1 MTEETIQQPVTDSEK
16 QEKVVPIEEQI
27 TQELVKHN
35 VTEALIADLKQ
46 MYMPLVLKDLNDKET
61 YVAIKEGRKHC
72 KQVRV
77 TAEKLCKKGREDATA
92 IQKAWIAKEKDVAGR
107 IGEVE
112 DHLEKQE
119 KEFEAEQEK
128 QKALRKRQ
136 QEEQLIRRQTQLT
149 NMGALYSDGSF
160 ALGET
165 SFELSLVKECEED
178 IWQEQILPKFRA
190 EYEKVEAER
199 IAADERKQEYEEKL
213 KRQQE
218 DMQRKQKELE
228 QREADLKK
236 AEDERI
242 EREKTEK
249 EREIME
255 AKRKQQEVVANR
267 CTELRALG
275 LEFNF
280 PHDSYV
286 FEDVNVH
293 ITEIK
298 VMTDDEWIDLIRRIS
313 PVIQQRKDAAE
324 QKRLAEIEDQ
334 KKRALGQSR
343 LKSLKDLGL
352 VPLDA
357 TDITLSDMTEEEY
370 DTLYKESKREYEAAK
385 RVQWEHEQEEKK
397 KLEEQK
403 ESQRLLEANEKEKWQ
418 DILGQ
423 LDALVIH
430 KFKSGQYAKKA
441 AILREKLEEV
451 RAL

>member
-77 TAEKLCKKGREDATA
+77 TAEKLCKKGREDANA
-92 IQKAWIAKEKDVAGR
+92 ISKAWVAKEKDVAGR

-128 QKALRKRQ
+128 QKMLRKRQ

-160 ALGET
+160 VLGEV
-165 SFELSLVKECEED
+165 SFELSLVKECDED
-178 IWQEQILPKFRA
+178 VWLDQILPKFRA
-190 EYEKVEAER
+190 EYEKVEVER
-199 IAADERKQEYEEKL
+199 IEADRKKLEQEEEF

-218 DMQRKQKELE
+218 QLRKQKEELE

-236 AEDERI
+236 AEDER
-242 EREKTEK
+242 RDK
-249 EREIME
+249 EFNE
-255 AKRKQQEVVANR
+255 AKAKRDAEIKSRIGQLV
-267 CTELRALG
+267 ALG
-275 LEFNF
+275 LQFDFSDDHYKGYDCFIPMLDIKCHDEDQWNKLIEGIT
-280 PHDSYV
+280 PHIAAKK
-286 FEDVNVH
+286 E
-293 ITEIK
+293 E
-298 VMTDDEWIDLIRRIS
+298 
-313 PVIQQRKDAAE
+313 AE
-324 QKRLAEIEDQ
+324 QKRLAEIEEQ
-334 KKRALGQSR
+334 KKIAARDALNKFRDER
-343 LKSLKDLGL
+343 LKGYNYLYSQPETLADLTDDQWAET
-352 VPLDA
+352 LDSA
-357 TDITLSDMTEEEY
+357 RTHFENSQ
-370 DTLYKESKREYEAAK
+370 REKWNA
-385 RVQWEHEQEEKK
+385 EQEEKK
-397 KLEEQK
+397 KLEEQR
-403 ESQRLLEANEKEKWQ
+403 EALRLLEASEKEKWQ
-418 DILGQ
+418 DVLNQ

-430 KFKSGQYAKKA
+430 KFRSGQYGKKA